1 MNSLCNKKRILVTT
15 GDTDGIGL
23 EVTFKALEKLPKNI
37 FKKFIFYVYI
47 HPKSQSVFIKK
58 LKVTFKHIEI
68 TDETFLKASENLS
81 TARDSEV
88 EVVLIH
94 SKKSPADW
102 VFDAGKLCLDKKFAA
117 LVTAPL
123 SKTLIQNS
131 GYKEIGHTEILAKVS
146 KTKNLYML
154 FIGSKFNVVLL
165 TGHQPLQKVS
175 KTLLKF
181 SDKDF
186 YKHLLK
192 VKSNLDLKKKSK
204 PLALLGFNPHAG
216 EKGIIGS
223 KEEVHL
229 TKFFKSQDLPFIGPL
244 VPDVAFQSKFWND
257 YSLYIAL
264 YHDQGLIPFKLVH
277 GQDSGVHITMG
288 LPFVR
293 TSVDHGTAKDL
304 FGRNRANPNSM
315 LDALL
320 WATKLA

>member
-1 MNSLCNKKRILVTT
+1 MNSLGNKKRILVTT

-47 HPKSQSVFIKK
+47 HPQSQSVFTKK
-58 LKVTFKHIEI
+58 LKAKFKHIEV
-68 TDETFLKASENLS
+68 TDETLLQGP
-81 TARDSEV
+81 ARDQKL

-94 SKKSPADW
+94 SKRSPADW

-123 SKTLIQNS
+123 SKTLIRDS

-154 FIGSKFNVVLL
+154 FIGHKFNVVLL
-165 TGHQPLQKVS
+165 TGHQPLQQVS
-175 KTLLKF
+175 KILLKF
-181 SDKDF
+181 KDKNF
-186 YKHLLK
+186 SKHLLR
-192 VKSNLDLKKKSK
+192 VKSNLGLKKKLK

-216 EKGIIGS
+216 EKGIIGL
-223 KEEVHL
+223 KEETHL
-229 TKFFKSQDLPFIGPL
+229 KKFFKSQGLPFVGPL
-244 VPDVAFQSKFWND
+244 VPDVAFQPKFWND